1 MRSPFQFLLNLLLG
15 VSFFPLALRA
25 IETGDVI
32 AWKDVAQLKNG
43 EAAQAFSNDTREG
56 RYGRGVATL
65 NLQPR
70 TEANVETANAIFEE
84 LVAEKNDDAIAI
96 HAAYQ
101 LARIPHVQRNKPDLL
116 LAAQRYESL
125 IEQHPGHPL
134 ADAATVKLT
143 ILRLYAPQEN
153 PLPSE
158 RLESAKALGTGL
170 RDPDAI
176 RDYHIVIADAVGLM
190 RLDPA
195 IALQHLKKAYET
207 SRLTGKLEADVLVRI
222 SEIAAKTG
230 DQSLSREFA
239 RRFLKQFPRDERASS
254 IRKKLEAN
262 S

>member
-1 MRSPFQFLLNLLLG
+1 MRRPFRFSLYLSLAA
-15 VSFFPLALRA
+15 SCFPYALRA
-25 IETGDVI
+25 SEAGNVI
-32 AWKDVAQLKNG
+32 AWKDVAQLKND
-43 EAAQAFSNDTREG
+43 EAAQAFSKDTREG

-70 TEANVETANAIFEE
+70 TEANVDTANAIFEE
-84 LVAEKNDDAIAI
+84 LVAEKNDDEIAI

-195 IALQHLKKAYET
+195 TALQHLQKAYET

-254 IRKKLEAN
+254 IRKKLEAT

>member
-1 MRSPFQFLLNLLLG
+1 MRSHFQLLLYLLLAAPL
-15 VSFFPLALRA
+15 FALALRA
-25 IETGDVI
+25 SETGDLT
-32 AWKDVAQLKNG
+32 AWKDVAQLKND
-43 EAAQAFSNDTREG
+43 EALEAFSTGAREG

-70 TEANVETANAIFEE
+70 TEANVDTANAIFEE
-84 LVAEKNDDAIAI
+84 LVAEKNDDEIAI

-101 LARIPHVQRNKPDLL
+101 LARIPHVQRNKPDLP

-125 IEQHPGHPL
+125 IQQHPGHPL

-143 ILRLYAPQEN
+143 ILRLYAPGEN
-153 PLPSE
+153 PPPAE
-158 RLESAKALGTGL
+158 RLESVQALGAGL
-170 RDPDAI
+170 HDPDAI
-176 RDYHIVIADAVGLM
+176 RDYHIAMADAVGLM
-190 RLDPA
+190 KLDPA
-195 IALQHLKKAYET
+195 TALQHLQKAYET

-230 DQSLSREFA
+230 DQSLSQEFA

-254 IRKKLEAN
+254 IRKKLEAT